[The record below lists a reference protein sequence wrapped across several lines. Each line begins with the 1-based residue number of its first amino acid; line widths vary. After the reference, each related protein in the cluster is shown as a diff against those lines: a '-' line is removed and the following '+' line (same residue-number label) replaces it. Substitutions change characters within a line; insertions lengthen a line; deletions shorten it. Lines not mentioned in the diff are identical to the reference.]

1 LSVNNDLTSSPLLG
15 KLLHTGVI
23 KIVSSAI
30 PASKVCDPTKTN
42 PTPSLRS
49 WATHIQNKVNNTAFP
64 ETEGE
69 SQQACLGTGEQADL
83 GEDCSVL
90 QELGSGKGQC
100 SCGT

>member
-1 LSVNNDLTSSPLLG
+1 LSVNNNLTSNPQLG
-15 KLLHTGVI
+15 VLLHTGVI
-23 KIVSSAI
+23 KIVASAI
-30 PASKVCDPTKTN
+30 ATPCDPTKLT

-69 SQQACLGTGEQADL
+69 SQQACLGAGEQADL

-90 QELGSGKGQC
+90 LELGSGKGRC